1 VWPRHER
8 LVGSDP
14 LEFCTRCAPHGL
26 RGNADRIGI
35 NPEGRGACM
44 GTQSVQSAAI
54 GGPNKVCLIWKVNAV
69 RYAPDVADITG
80 KF

>member
-1 VWPRHER
+1 
-8 LVGSDP
+8 
-14 LEFCTRCAPHGL
+14 
-26 RGNADRIGI
+26 
-35 NPEGRGACM
+35 M

-54 GGPNKVCLIWKVNAV
+54 GVPNKVCLIWKVNAV